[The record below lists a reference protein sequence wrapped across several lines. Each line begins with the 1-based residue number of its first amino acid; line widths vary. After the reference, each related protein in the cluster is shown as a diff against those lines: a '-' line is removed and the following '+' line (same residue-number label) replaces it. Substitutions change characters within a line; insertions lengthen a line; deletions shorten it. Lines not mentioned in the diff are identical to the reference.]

1 MKTVTIYRMKRM
13 GLIITL
19 LVVAIMVVAITIKLS
34 SPEESETSDQNVT
47 YDEVGAAGKLSEGMV
62 GITTSNYDEALT
74 NSDGVVVIDYFAP
87 TCSHC
92 ITYAT
97 TFASVFEQ
105 YKDKAVFGK
114 FDVTTDQTKIA
125 SLSIT
130 GTPTTIIFKDGAE
143 LERISGAVD
152 EAELKS
158 KIDNILVK

>member
-1 MKTVTIYRMKRM
+1 MKKI

-19 LVVAIMVVAITIKLS
+19 LVVAIMVAAITIKLS
-34 SPEESETSDQNVT
+34 SPEESGTSNQNAI
-47 YDEVGAAGKLSEGMV
+47 YEEVGAAGKLSAGMI
-62 GITTSNYDEALT
+62 GITTTNYDEVIT
-74 NSDGVVVIDYFAP
+74 NSNGIVVVDYFAP

-125 SLSIT
+125 SLNIG

-143 LERISGAVD
+143 AERVNGAVD

-158 KIDNILVK
+158 KIDGILAK